1 MILQGKKHSLDLT
14 SPNVMGI
21 LNITPD
27 SFSDGSQYQ
36 AVDIAI
42 KRAELMIQE
51 GASIIDIGGESTRP
65 GAAFVSENEELE
77 RVIPIIEKITQN
89 LDVMVSIDTYKPQ
102 VMLEACN
109 AGAELINDIKALQE
123 ADALSVAAQTEALVC
138 LMHMQGEPTTMQS
151 APIYTDLIDEIHSF
165 FQDRIEKAISA
176 GISKDR
182 IILDPGFGFGKTTDQ
197 NYQLLANYSK
207 MNFSDSYPWLIG
219 VSRKSM
225 IGNLLNKSVSER
237 LAGSL
242 AAALYSIQQGARI
255 IRVHD
260 VAATVDAIKVFM
272 YAKAF
277 EV

>member
-14 SPNVMGI
+14 SPHVMGI

-36 AVDIAI
+36 AVDVAI
-42 KRAELMIQE
+42 KRAELMMRE

-89 LDVMVSIDTYKPQ
+89 LDVMVSIDTYKPK

-123 ADALSVAAQTEALVC
+123 VDALSVAAQTEALVC
-138 LMHMQGEPTTMQS
+138 LMHMQGEPRTMQS
-151 APIYTDLIDEIHSF
+151 APIYNDLIDDIHSF
-165 FQDRIEKAISA
+165 FQARIEKAISA

-225 IGNLLNKSVSER
+225 IGNVLSKSVSER

-272 YAKAF
+272 YAKKF